1 MKIQVYRDSFRLCR
15 NLNYGVDIHGGSR
28 GREWKMTVDGT
39 PFEVMQFLR
48 PARYAARKMNSAEA
62 EKYLRNLRDN
72 WWRWQQRR
80 NAEVA
85 S

>member
-1 MKIQVYRDSFRLCR
+1 MS
-15 NLNYGVDIHGGSR
+15 
-28 GREWKMTVDGT
+28 VDGT
-39 PFEVMQFLR
+39 PFEVMQFLK
-48 PARYAARKMNSAEA
+48 PARYAARNMKSAEA

-72 WWRWQQRR
+72 WWRWQQKR